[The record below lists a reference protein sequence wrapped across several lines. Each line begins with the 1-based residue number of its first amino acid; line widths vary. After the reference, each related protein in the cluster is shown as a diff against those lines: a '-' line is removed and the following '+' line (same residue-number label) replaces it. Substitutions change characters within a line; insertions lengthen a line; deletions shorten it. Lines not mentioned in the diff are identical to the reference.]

1 MKEENNQSPK
11 NTAARYKL
19 NWIDHLTTWIRKLPG
34 TIWGYY
40 FGLGLFLLLGQ
51 VLVLWIEGGEIIVS
65 LHSVQIFLPVAIV
78 FILAIIPYFND
89 RALSALETIKPAL
102 SVAEDQYKI
111 IAYRLANLPAGS
123 SVLVSVLFL
132 LYVFISETIGGG
144 AYQVYPLEDYPISMA
159 ISRGLY
165 LICWWCFATFCYHTI
180 HQLRLINYIYTNH
193 TQIDLFHMKP
203 LYGFSNLTALKA
215 GSLVLLPIGFL
226 FLNPTTVILND
237 PIVLGFYLVI
247 SLIAFL
253 TFLLPQLGIH
263 RLQNDEKD
271 RLLDE
276 INRRYKTSMSQIHTF
291 IDEGK
296 NNEAVALRN
305 VLGTLEEEKK
315 VVKSFSTW
323 PWQPET
329 LRWLFTAMVLPLLLW
344 FAQYFLGQWLDS

>member
-1 MKEENNQSPK
+1 MSK
-11 NTAARYKL
+11 NTLFPY
-19 NWIDHLTTWIRKLPG
+19 NPSWIDRLTDWIQRLPG
-34 TIWGYY
+34 ASWGYY
-40 FGLGLFLLLGQ
+40 LGLGLFFLVGQ
-51 VLVLWIEGGEIIVS
+51 IFVLWVEGGEITVD
-65 LHSVQIFLPVAIV
+65 LHQVPIFLSVAIP
-78 FILAIIPYFND
+78 FLLAVIPYFNE
-89 RALSALETIKPAL
+89 RALSSLETIKPAL
-102 SVAEDQYKI
+102 SVTEDQYQSFS
-111 IAYRLANLPAGS
+111 YRLSNLPAVTT
-123 SVLVSVLFL
+123 VLVNILFL
-132 LYVFISETIGGG
+132 LYVFTSEMIGGG
-144 AYQVYPLEDYPISMA
+144 AYQIYELENYPISMG

-180 HQLRLINYIYTNH
+180 HQLRLINHIYTNH

-271 RLLDE
+271 HLLDE
-276 INRRYKTSMSQIHTF
+276 INRRYKTSMGQIHTL
-291 IDEGK
+291 IDAGK

-329 LRWLFTAMVLPLLLW
+329 LRWLFTAMFLPLLLW
-344 FAQYFLGQWLDS
+344 VAQYLLGQWLDS